1 MGLIF
6 KVMLAFGIGLGA
18 MAGVQHFWLSS
29 IKQKLHTQ
37 QAALPQVEMKA
48 LPKFDAAFDVKKFQ
62 AAMYPKLDPN
72 IGKNA
77 WRGTINQ
84 QINQSINAGRMVPQP
99 RTFPGMPRY

>member
-6 KVMLAFGIGLGA
+6 KVMLAFGIGIGA

-29 IKQKLHTQ
+29 VKQQLRTQ
-37 QAALPQVEMKA
+37 HATLPKTEMKP
-48 LPKFDAAFDVKKFQ
+48 LPKFDAVDMKKFH
-62 AAMYPKLDPN
+62 ATMYPKLDPN

-99 RTFPGMPRY
+99 RHFPGMPRY

>member
-1 MGLIF
+1 MAHDIGLIF
-6 KVMLAFGIGLGA
+6 KVMLAFGIGIAA

-37 QAALPQVEMKA
+37 QTTFPQAAVKP
-48 LPKFDAAFDVKKFQ
+48 LPKFDAVDMKKFH

-99 RTFPGMPRY
+99 RHFP

>member
-6 KVMLAFGIGLGA
+6 KVMLAFGIGIGA
-18 MAGVQHFWLSS
+18 MAGVQHFWLAS

-37 QAALPQVEMKA
+37 QAALPPVGVKS
-48 LPKFDAAFDVKKFQ
+48 LPKLDPIDMKKFH
-62 AAMYPKLDPN
+62 ATMYPKLDPN

-99 RTFPGMPRY
+99 RHFPGMPRY

>member
-37 QAALPQVEMKA
+37 QATLPQAEVKP
-48 LPKFDAAFDVKKFQ
+48 LPKFDAVDMKKFH

-84 QINQSINAGRMVPQP
+84 QINQSINAGRMVPLPP
-99 RTFPGMPRY
+99 RQFGIPR

>member
-6 KVMLAFGIGLGA
+6 KVMLAFGIGIGA

-37 QAALPQVEMKA
+37 QAALPKAEMKP
-48 LPKFDAAFDVKKFQ
+48 LLKFDAVDVKKLQ
-62 AAMYPKLDPN
+62 AGMYPKLDPN
-72 IGKNA
+72 IGRNA

-99 RTFPGMPRY
+99 RHFPGMPRY

>member
-37 QAALPQVEMKA
+37 QTTFPQAQVKP
-48 LPKFDAAFDVKKFQ
+48 LPKFDAVDMKKFH

-99 RTFPGMPRY
+99 RHFPGMPRY

>member
-1 MGLIF
+1 MGIVF
-6 KVMLAFGIGLGA
+6 KVILAFGIGLGA

-29 IKQKLHTQ
+29 MKQKLHTQ
-37 QAALPQVEMKA
+37 QAALPQVEMKP
-48 LPKFDAAFDVKKFQ
+48 LPKFDAVDVKKFH

-72 IGKNA
+72 IGKNV

-99 RTFPGMPRY
+99 RHFPGMPRY